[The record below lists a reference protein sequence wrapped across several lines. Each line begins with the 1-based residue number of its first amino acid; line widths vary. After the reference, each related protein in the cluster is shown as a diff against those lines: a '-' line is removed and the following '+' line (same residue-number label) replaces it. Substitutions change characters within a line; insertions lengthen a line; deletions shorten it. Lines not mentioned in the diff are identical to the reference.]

1 MGKSVAIC
9 LRMAKS
15 EGKRYVDAE
24 IGEIVFRKSVRCRR
38 MSIRVHP
45 VRGVSVSVP
54 YVVPYAAAMA
64 FFRLKRDWVIGVLY
78 RQKERMKDVPA
89 ASAPMVEAMRR
100 QAKAELPARLNE
112 LASRYGFVYNR
123 VTIKHNSSNWGS
135 CSNKDNINLNLNI
148 VRLPSVLQDYVLLH
162 ELCHLRHRDHGHGF
176 HLLLEHLLTDNLL
189 RIIEDIGSDSFASE
203 LSRRIAASDRR
214 FPADSIMS
222 AEIKKY
228 PLL

>member
-1 MGKSVAIC
+1 MAESAGKI
-9 LRMAKS
+9 
-15 EGKRYVDAE
+15 YVDPE
-24 IGEIVFRKSVRCRR
+24 IGNVMLRKSLRR
-38 MSIRVHP
+38 RSIGIRVHP
-45 VRGVSVSVP
+45 VNGVSVSVP
-54 YVVPYAAAMA
+54 YVVPYSVALA
-64 FFRLKRDWVIGVLY
+64 FFQSRRDWVLETMT
-78 RQKERMKDVPA
+78 RQKERFKDLVSP
-89 ASAPMVEAMRR
+89 SADEIEGLRR
-100 QAKAELPARLNE
+100 RARKELPPRLTE